1 MLCMHV
7 FSCEVE
13 SSLIYVPSADYF
25 GFGDEDSLCPL
36 TFKSGCGDKFLISVD
51 AWIHLYMPLDFT

>member
-1 MLCMHV
+1 MHV

-51 AWIHLYMPLDFT
+51 A

>member
-1 MLCMHV
+1 MHV

-25 GFGDEDSLCPL
+25 GFGDEDS

>member
-1 MLCMHV
+1 MHIL
-7 FSCEVE
+7 SCEVE

-36 TFKSGCGDKFLISVD
+36 TFEGCGDKFLISVD
-51 AWIHLYMPLDFT
+51 A